1 MDENVQQDTNMRYQM
16 KWNQEYSVGYDEID
30 RQHQELGAFLKTH
43 SDEDTTITDR
53 ETSDH

>member
-1 MDENVQQDTNMRYQM
+1 MRYQM